1 MIYTPSKVHTLKL
14 EIKSGSGIGLLGKLQ
29 NPLQASIDRK
39 ERKNKVE
46 YQRLVGKDGHER
58 NT

>member
-1 MIYTPSKVHTLKL
+1 VIYTPSKVRTLKL
-14 EIKSGSGIGLLGKLQ
+14 EIKSGSGIGVLGKLQ

-58 NT
+58 NA

>member
-1 MIYTPSKVHTLKL
+1 VIYTPSKVRTLKL
-14 EIKSGSGIGLLGKLQ
+14 EIKSGSGIGSLGKLQ

-46 YQRLVGKDGHER
+46 YQRLVGKDGHES